1 MIIITGITG
10 GIGDFLFNK
19 FTQAG
24 ENIIGTY
31 HDNQPA
37 EKKTGNTFQL
47 DITDYKQVEKFIKNI
62 EPQLKNTTLIN
73 CAGITQNSFAHKSN
87 VSDWTQVINV
97 NLNGTF
103 HLVRAILPVMREQNF
118 GRIINLSSIVG
129 QIGVMGTS
137 AYAASKAGINGM
149 IKSIA
154 LENAQKGVTINNI
167 NLGYFKVGMI
177 NSVPQELQEKIKSK
191 IAYNEFGTP
200 ENIFNTIQ
208 YIRETP
214 YLTGSCIDLNGG
226 LV

>member
-24 ENIIGTY
+24 EKIIGTY
-31 HDNQPA
+31 HENKP
-37 EKKTGNTFQL
+37 EGKIFENTYQL
-47 DITDYKQVEKFIKNI
+47 DITDYIQVEKFIKSV
-62 EPQLKNTTLIN
+62 EPELKNTTLIN

-87 VSDWTQVINV
+87 VNDWTQVINV
-97 NLNGTF
+97 NLNGTY
-103 HLVRAILPVMREQNF
+103 HLIRATLPVMREQNF

-137 AYAASKAGINGM
+137 AYAASKAGLNGM

-154 LENAQKGVTINNI
+154 LENAQKGITINNI

-177 NSVPQELQEKIKSK
+177 NSVPEEIQEKIKSK
-191 IAYNEFGTP
+191 IAYNAFGDP

-208 YIRETP
+208 YIRNTP

>member
-10 GIGDFLFNK
+10 GIGNFLFNK

-24 ENIIGTY
+24 EQVIGTY
-31 HDNQPA
+31 HLNKPKGKIY
-37 EKKTGNTFQL
+37 ENTIQL
-47 DITDYKQVEKFIKNI
+47 DITDFTQVEKFII
-62 EPQLKNTTLIN
+62 SIQSQLKNITLLN
-73 CAGITQNSFAHKSN
+73 CAGVTQSSFAHKATIHE
-87 VSDWTQVINV
+87 WTQVINV

-103 HLVRAILPVMREQNF
+103 YLIRAALPVMREQNF
-118 GRIINLSSIVG
+118 GRIINLSSIVA
-129 QIGVMGTS
+129 QTGVIGTS

-154 LENAQKGVTINNI
+154 LENAQKGITINNI

-177 NSVPQELQEKIKSK
+177 NTVPKEMQEKIKSK
-191 IAYNEFGTP
+191 IATNEFGDP

-208 YIRETP
+208 YIRETY

>member
-24 ENIIGTY
+24 EKIIGTY
-31 HDNQPA
+31 HENKP
-37 EKKTGNTFQL
+37 EGEIFENTYQL
-47 DITDYKQVEKFIKNI
+47 DITDYIQVEKFIKSV
-62 EPQLKNTTLIN
+62 EPELKNTTLIN
-73 CAGITQNSFAHKSN
+73 CAGITQNSFTHKSN
-87 VSDWTQVINV
+87 VNDWTQVINV
-97 NLNGTF
+97 NLNGTY
-103 HLVRAILPVMREQNF
+103 HLIRATLQVMREQNF

-137 AYAASKAGINGM
+137 AYAASKAGLNGM

-154 LENAQKGVTINNI
+154 LENAQKGITINNI
-167 NLGYFKVGMI
+167 NLGYFEVGMI
-177 NSVPQELQEKIKSK
+177 NSVPLEIQEKIKSK
-191 IAYNEFGTP
+191 IAYNEFGDP

-208 YIRETP
+208 YIRQTP

>member
-10 GIGDFLFNK
+10 GIGNFLFNK
-19 FTQAG
+19 FLQAG

-31 HDNQPA
+31 HENQP
-37 EKKTGNTFQL
+37 EGKIFENTFQL
-47 DITDYKQVEKFIKNI
+47 DITEYKHVENFIHRI

-73 CAGITQNSFAHKSN
+73 CAGITQNAFAHKAN
-87 VSDWTQVINV
+87 INDWTQVINV

-103 HLVRAILPVMREQNF
+103 HLIRAILPVMRQQNF
-118 GRIINLSSIVG
+118 GRIINLSSIVA

-137 AYAASKAGINGM
+137 AYAASKSGVNGM

-154 LENAQKGVTINNI
+154 LENAQKGITINTI

-177 NSVPQELQEKIKSK
+177 NTIPKEIQETIKSK
-191 IAYNEFGTP
+191 IAYKEFGDP

-208 YIRETP
+208 YIRQTP